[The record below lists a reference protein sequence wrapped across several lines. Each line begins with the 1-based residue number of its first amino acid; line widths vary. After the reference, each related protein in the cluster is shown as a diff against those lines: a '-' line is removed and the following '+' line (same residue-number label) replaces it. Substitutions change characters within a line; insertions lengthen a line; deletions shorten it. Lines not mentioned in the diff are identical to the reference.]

1 MKWSSMLAALIA
13 MSCSKQPME
22 IHKLD
27 IRDSTILDRP
37 ILATRVNE
45 SYVVSNP
52 PVFDSLVPA
61 LLQDALSKPTRYPT
75 RAFQISRAYYRE
87 SRDTPRDFRET
98 NERFG
103 GIDAHVDDFLA
114 TILHNKS
121 ETRDCWFVIAP
132 VLKSPSR
139 WDTCV
144 DLAPVPIDSAKA
156 APATSSMETP

>member
-1 MKWSSMLAALIA
+1 MKWPLCIVTLMIL
-13 MSCSKQPME
+13 SCSSPPTE

-61 LLQDALSKPTRYPT
+61 LLRDARSKPTRYPT
-75 RAFQISRAYYRE
+75 RAFLISRAYYRE

-103 GIDAHVDDFLA
+103 GIDAHVDDFLV

-144 DLAPVPIDSAKA
+144 DIAPTPTGSAKA
-156 APATSSMETP
+156 APATSSTETP